1 MMIIVQDRSTLRSF
15 CYYNF
20 LH

>member
-1 MMIIVQDRSTLRSF
+1 MIIVQDRSTLRSF